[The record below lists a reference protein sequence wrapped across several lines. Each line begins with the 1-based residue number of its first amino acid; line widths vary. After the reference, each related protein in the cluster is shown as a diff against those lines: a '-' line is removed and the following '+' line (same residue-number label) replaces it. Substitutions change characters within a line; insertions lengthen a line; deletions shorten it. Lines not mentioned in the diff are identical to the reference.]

1 MRFRVVIVNG
11 GAISSAY
18 EEDRRPKPGE
28 GKRTVHVDAVGMSG
42 INAVV
47 QEQMMAEG
55 FQQSEWKVLSWEEE

>member
-1 MRFRVVIVNG
+1 MQFSVVIVNA

-18 EEDRRPKPGE
+18 DEDRRPKPGE
-28 GKRTVHVDAVGMSG
+28 GERTVHVATAGMSG

-55 FQQSEWKVLSWEEE
+55 FQRNEWKVLSWEEK

>member
-1 MRFRVVIVNG
+1 MQFRVVIVNG

-18 EEDRRPKPGE
+18 EEDRRPNPGE

-42 INAVV
+42 INAVI

>member
-11 GAISSAY
+11 GAVSSAY
-18 EEDRRPKPGE
+18 DEGRRPKPGE
-28 GKRTVHVDAVGMSG
+28 GKRTVHLATAGIAG